1 MYNSNSQSNF
11 KTSMLKSS
19 LCDYIDACI
28 LVKGTITVPNTAAA
42 GAAADN
48 VNKKVIIK
56 NCVLLTKIIIR

>member
-11 KTSMLKSS
+11 KTSKLKSS
-19 LCDYIDACI
+19 LYDYIDACI

-48 VNKKVIIK
+48 ANKKVIIK

>member
-11 KTSMLKSS
+11 KTSKLKSS

-48 VNKKVIIK
+48 ANKKVIIK